1 MTNTRHL
8 YMLAVSLGAAGFT
21 LPASAQVYTDS
32 ATATFDVTLTIQADC
47 TIAANPLSFGTT
59 GGLDNAIDGAS
70 SLNVTCTNTT
80 PYNVGLSAGN
90 VSGSTVANRLLA
102 GTALGNTGTTV
113 AYQLYQD
120 ANRSTVWGDTQGT
133 DTLSGVG
140 DGTAQTIPV
149 YGRVPS
155 QTTPTAD
162 TYVATV
168 TATVYF

>member
-1 MTNTRHL
+1 MTKSQHL
-8 YMLAVSLGAAGFT
+8 YMLAISLGAAGFS
-21 LPASAQVYTDS
+21 LPASAQVYSQS

-47 TIAANPLSFGTT
+47 TIAANPLNFGTT
-59 GGLDNAIDGAS
+59 GGLDTAIDGS
-70 SLNVTCTNTT
+70 STLAVTCTNTT

-90 VSGSTVANRLLA
+90 VSGSTISNRLLA
-102 GTALGNTGTTV
+102 GTAQGNTGTTV

-120 ANRSTVWGDTQGT
+120 AGRSTVWGDTQGT
-133 DTLSGVG
+133 DTVSGVG
-140 DGTAQTIPV
+140 DGTAQSIPV

-155 QTTPTAD
+155 QTTPAAD